1 MFQFMVGFMEG
12 LGAVCLRWWNLC
24 LYEAVELEIGT
35 TLFKKASN
43 GKYMRLNRRSR
54 RLILNGFSFMVTR
67 RRYLSL
73 SIYCRNLQCFLI
85 LLMSWCL
92 RH

>member
-12 LGAVCLRWWNLC
+12 VGAVCLRWWNVC

-43 GKYMRLNRRSR
+43 GKYMRPNRRSR
-54 RLILNGFSFMVTR
+54 RLILNGFYGYKETLPFF
-67 RRYLSL
+67 

>member
-1 MFQFMVGFMEG
+1 MFQFTVGFMEG
-12 LGAVCLRWWNLC
+12 LGADCLRWWNVC
-24 LYEAVELEIGT
+24 LYEAVKLEVHT

-43 GKYMRLNRRSR
+43 GKYMRPNRRSR
-54 RLILNGFSFMVTR
+54 RLILNGFYGYKETL
-67 RRYLSL
+67 LSL
-73 SIYCRNLQCFLI
+73 ISYRRNLQCFLI